1 MACCQAQQVSKS
13 IKTKAKNC
21 FPEVNGAKINDTVT
35 VHYTGKLK
43 SDGKQFDS
51 SIGTEPISFQLGAGL
66 VIKGWEDGLVGSCK
80 GEKATLEIP
89 SSLGYGDKG
98 AGDTIPPNADLIFDV
113 ELVDIDRVYHQEV
126 LTPKSCT
133 KKQQSRDQDIVNFN
147 YVGKLANGT
156 TFGEAGEETGGPLK
170 IEIGR
175 TGLKGWDLALAGMC
189 KGEVKRAYVP
199 PHLAYG
205 EKGLEGVVPPNEVI
219 VLDIEMVA
227 IQDRVLSF
235 LFKSSEG
242 TAFSG

>member
-1 MACCQAQQVSKS
+1 MLPISY
-13 IKTKAKNC
+13 KNGVIILDC
-21 FPEVNGAKINDTVT
+21 LTAVT

-98 AGDTIPPNADLIFDV
+98 GSHSPTTKMSHHLHQKSLVSFSGAGDTIPPNADLIFEV
-113 ELVDIDRVYHQEV
+113 ELVDIDRVYHQEI

-147 YVGKLANGT
+147 YVGKLANGNREN
-156 TFGEAGEETGGPLK
+156 TF
-170 IEIGR
+170 
-175 TGLKGWDLALAGMC
+175 
-189 KGEVKRAYVP
+189 
-199 PHLAYG
+199 
-205 EKGLEGVVPPNEVI
+205 
-219 VLDIEMVA
+219 
-227 IQDRVLSF
+227 
-235 LFKSSEG
+235 
-242 TAFSG
+242 

>member
-1 MACCQAQQVSKS
+1 M
-13 IKTKAKNC
+13 
-21 FPEVNGAKINDTVT
+21 
-35 VHYTGKLK
+35 HYTGKLK

-98 AGDTIPPNADLIFDV
+98 GSHIQPHINVPSIKSLVSFSGAGDTIPPNADLIFDV

-147 YVGKLANGT
+147 YVGKLANGNRENI
-156 TFGEAGEETGGPLK
+156 FLGSMSE
-170 IEIGR
+170 
-175 TGLKGWDLALAGMC
+175 
-189 KGEVKRAYVP
+189 
-199 PHLAYG
+199 
-205 EKGLEGVVPPNEVI
+205 
-219 VLDIEMVA
+219 
-227 IQDRVLSF
+227 DR
-235 LFKSSEG
+235 
-242 TAFSG
+242 